1 MKIVA
6 GKLAVYSKKSLKET
20 FIARR
25 PKVRFGPFAASDT
38 MGGLCILT
46 VGAKIPYKG
55 GEIGY

>member
-1 MKIVA
+1 VKIVA
-6 GKLAVYSKKSLKET
+6 EKLVFYSQKCLKET
-20 FIARR
+20 FLARR

-55 GEIGY
+55 REIGY